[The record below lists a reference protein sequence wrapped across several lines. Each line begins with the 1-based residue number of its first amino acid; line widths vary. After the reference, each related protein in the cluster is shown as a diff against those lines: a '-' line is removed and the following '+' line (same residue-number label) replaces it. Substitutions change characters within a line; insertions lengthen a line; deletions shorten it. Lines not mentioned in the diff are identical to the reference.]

1 MEEKKPRF
9 FDFEKVNETLK
20 EEKPKVD
27 NTFNKV
33 FNAIE
38 KKEDKKEAAPTF
50 EQVFHTGIKK
60 EEVKEKK
67 EEVVNSSKF
76 FNTTVEITTPEVKV
90 ETPSDN
96 YVEKVGD
103 NPMVDYDRINS
114 SYVEEEKPAL
124 EIIEE
129 TDLSQLNNNVT
140 RNRINISGS
149 DLMKLRMQRK

>member
-33 FNAIE
+33 FNTIE

>member
-33 FNAIE
+33 FNTIE
-38 KKEDKKEAAPTF
+38 KKEDKTEATPTF
-50 EQVFHTGIKK
+50 EQVFHTGIRK

-129 TDLSQLNNNVT
+129 TDLSQSNNNVT

>member
-33 FNAIE
+33 FNTIE
-38 KKEDKKEAAPTF
+38 KKEDKKEATPTF

-90 ETPSDN
+90 ETPSDD

-114 SYVEEEKPAL
+114 SYVEEEKPKE

-129 TDLSQLNNNVT
+129 TDLSQSNNNVA

>member
-9 FDFEKVNETLK
+9 LDFEKVNETIK

-33 FNAIE
+33 FNTIE
-38 KKEDKKEAAPTF
+38 KKEDKKEATPTF

-90 ETPSDN
+90 ETPSDD

-129 TDLSQLNNNVT
+129 TDLSQSNNNVT

>member
-9 FDFEKVNETLK
+9 FDFEKVNESLK

-33 FNAIE
+33 FNTIE
-38 KKEDKKEAAPTF
+38 KKEDKKEATPTF

-90 ETPSDN
+90 ETPSDD

-129 TDLSQLNNNVT
+129 TDLSQSNNNVT

>member
-33 FNAIE
+33 FNTIE
-38 KKEDKKEAAPTF
+38 KKEDKKEATPTF
-50 EQVFHTGIKK
+50 EQVFHTGVKK

-114 SYVEEEKPAL
+114 SYVEEEKPKE

-129 TDLSQLNNNVT
+129 TDLSQSNNNVA

>member
-1 MEEKKPRF
+1 MDEKNPRF

-33 FNAIE
+33 FNTIE
-38 KKEDKKEAAPTF
+38 KKEDKKEVTPTF
-50 EQVFHTGIKK
+50 EQVFHTDIKK

-129 TDLSQLNNNVT
+129 TDLSQSNNNVT

>member
-33 FNAIE
+33 FNTIE
-38 KKEDKKEAAPTF
+38 KKEDKKEATPTF

-90 ETPSDN
+90 ETPSDD

-103 NPMVDYDRINS
+103 NPMVDYDIINS

-129 TDLSQLNNNVT
+129 TDLSQSNNNVT

>member
-33 FNAIE
+33 FNTIE
-38 KKEDKKEAAPTF
+38 KKEDKKEATPTF

-76 FNTTVEITTPEVKV
+76 FNTTVEITTPEVTV
-90 ETPSDN
+90 ETPSDD

-129 TDLSQLNNNVT
+129 TDLSQSNNNVT

>member
-33 FNAIE
+33 FNTIE
-38 KKEDKKEAAPTF
+38 KKEDKKEATPTF
-50 EQVFHTGIKK
+50 EQVFHNGIKK
-60 EEVKEKK
+60 EEVKGKK

-90 ETPSDN
+90 ETPSDD

-129 TDLSQLNNNVT
+129 TDLSQSNNNVT

>member
-38 KKEDKKEAAPTF
+38 KKEDKKEATPTF

-90 ETPSDN
+90 ETPSDD

-129 TDLSQLNNNVT
+129 TDLSQSNNNVT

>member
-33 FNAIE
+33 FNTIE
-38 KKEDKKEAAPTF
+38 KKEDKKEATPTF

-90 ETPSDN
+90 ETPSDD

-129 TDLSQLNNNVT
+129 TDLSQSNNNVI

>member
-20 EEKPKVD
+20 EEEPKVD

-33 FNAIE
+33 FNTIE
-38 KKEDKKEAAPTF
+38 KKEDKKEATPTF

-90 ETPSDN
+90 ETPSDD

-129 TDLSQLNNNVT
+129 TDLSQSNNNVT

>member
-33 FNAIE
+33 FNTIE
-38 KKEDKKEAAPTF
+38 KKEDKKEVTPTF
-50 EQVFHTGIKK
+50 EQVFHTDIKK
-60 EEVKEKK
+60 EEVKEKR

-129 TDLSQLNNNVT
+129 TDLSQSNNNVT

>member
-33 FNAIE
+33 FNTVE
-38 KKEDKKEAAPTF
+38 KKEDKKEATPTF
-50 EQVFHTGIKK
+50 EQVFHTGVKK
-60 EEVKEKK
+60 EKVKEKK

-76 FNTTVEITTPEVKV
+76 FNTTVEIAPPEVKV

-114 SYVEEEKPAL
+114 SYVEEEKPKE

-129 TDLSQLNNNVT
+129 TDLSQSNNNVA

>member
-33 FNAIE
+33 FNTIE
-38 KKEDKKEAAPTF
+38 KKEDKKEDAPTF

-129 TDLSQLNNNVT
+129 TDLSQSNNNVT

>member
-33 FNAIE
+33 FNTIE
-38 KKEDKKEAAPTF
+38 KKEDKKEATPTF

-90 ETPSDN
+90 ETPSDD

-129 TDLSQLNNNVT
+129 TDLSQSNNNVT

>member
-33 FNAIE
+33 FDTIE
-38 KKEDKKEAAPTF
+38 KKEDKKEATPTF

-90 ETPSDN
+90 ETPSDD

-129 TDLSQLNNNVT
+129 TDLSQSNNNVT

>member
-33 FNAIE
+33 FNTIE

-90 ETPSDN
+90 ETPSDD

-129 TDLSQLNNNVT
+129 TDLSQSNNNVT

>member
-33 FNAIE
+33 FNTIE
-38 KKEDKKEAAPTF
+38 KTADKKEATPTF

-60 EEVKEKK
+60 DEVKEKK

-90 ETPSDN
+90 ETPSDD

-124 EIIEE
+124 EIIEG
-129 TDLSQLNNNVT
+129 TDLSQSNNNVT

>member
-33 FNAIE
+33 FNTIE
-38 KKEDKKEAAPTF
+38 KKEDKKEATPTF

-90 ETPSDN
+90 ETPSDD

-103 NPMVDYDRINS
+103 NPMVEYDRINS

-129 TDLSQLNNNVT
+129 TDLSQSNNNVT

>member
-1 MEEKKPRF
+1 MEEKTPRF

-33 FNAIE
+33 FNTIE
-38 KKEDKKEAAPTF
+38 KKEDKKEVTPTF
-50 EQVFHTGIKK
+50 EQVFHTDIKK

-114 SYVEEEKPAL
+114 SYVEEEKRNENVYEYVKELAL
-124 EIIEE
+124 GKAKNTIK
-129 TDLSQLNNNVT
+129 LYHYFNNIKIV
-140 RNRINISGS
+140 
-149 DLMKLRMQRK
+149 

>member
-33 FNAIE
+33 FNTVE
-38 KKEDKKEAAPTF
+38 KKEDKKEATPTF

-129 TDLSQLNNNVT
+129 TDLSQSNNNVT

>member
-1 MEEKKPRF
+1 MEEKQPRF

-33 FNAIE
+33 FNTIE
-38 KKEDKKEAAPTF
+38 KKEDKKEATPTF

-90 ETPSDN
+90 ETPSDD

-129 TDLSQLNNNVT
+129 TDLSQSNNNVT

>member
-33 FNAIE
+33 FNTIE
-38 KKEDKKEAAPTF
+38 KKEDKKEATPTF

-76 FNTTVEITTPEVKV
+76 FNPTVEITTPEVKV
-90 ETPSDN
+90 ETPSDD

-129 TDLSQLNNNVT
+129 TDLSQSNNNVT

>member
-33 FNAIE
+33 FNTIE
-38 KKEDKKEAAPTF
+38 KKEDKKEATPTF

-90 ETPSDN
+90 ETPNDD

-129 TDLSQLNNNVT
+129 TDLSQSNNNVT

>member
-33 FNAIE
+33 FNTIE
-38 KKEDKKEAAPTF
+38 KKEDKKEATPTF

-60 EEVKEKK
+60 EEAKEKK

-90 ETPSDN
+90 ETPSDD

-129 TDLSQLNNNVT
+129 TDLSQSNNNVT

>member
-33 FNAIE
+33 FNTIE
-38 KKEDKKEAAPTF
+38 KKKDKKEATPTF

-90 ETPSDN
+90 ETPSDD

-129 TDLSQLNNNVT
+129 TDLSQSNNNVT

>member
-33 FNAIE
+33 FNTVE
-38 KKEDKKEAAPTF
+38 KKEDKKEATPTF
-50 EQVFHTGIKK
+50 EQVFHTGVKK

-76 FNTTVEITTPEVKV
+76 FNTTVEIATPEVKV
-90 ETPSDN
+90 EAPSDN

-114 SYVEEEKPAL
+114 SYVEEEKPKE

-129 TDLSQLNNNVT
+129 TDLSQSNNNVA

>member
-33 FNAIE
+33 FNTIE
-38 KKEDKKEAAPTF
+38 KKEDKKEATPTF

-60 EEVKEKK
+60 EEAKEKK

-90 ETPSDN
+90 ETPSDD

-114 SYVEEEKPAL
+114 SYVEEEKTAL

-129 TDLSQLNNNVT
+129 TDLSQSNNNVT

>member
-9 FDFEKVNETLK
+9 FDFEKVNESLK

-33 FNAIE
+33 FNTIE
-38 KKEDKKEAAPTF
+38 KKEDKKEATPTF

-60 EEVKEKK
+60 EEVKGKK

-90 ETPSDN
+90 ETPSDD

-129 TDLSQLNNNVT
+129 TDLSQSNNNVT

>member
-33 FNAIE
+33 FNTIE

-129 TDLSQLNNNVT
+129 TDLSQSNNNVT

>member
-33 FNAIE
+33 FNTIE
-38 KKEDKKEAAPTF
+38 KKEDKKEATPTF

-90 ETPSDN
+90 ATPSDD

-129 TDLSQLNNNVT
+129 TDLSQSNNNVT

>member
-33 FNAIE
+33 FNTIE
-38 KKEDKKEAAPTF
+38 KKEDKKEATPTF

-60 EEVKEKK
+60 EEVKGKK

-90 ETPSDN
+90 ETPSDD

-129 TDLSQLNNNVT
+129 TDLSQSNNNVT

>member
-33 FNAIE
+33 FNTIE
-38 KKEDKKEAAPTF
+38 KKEDKKEATPTF

-67 EEVVNSSKF
+67 EEVVNSSKY

-90 ETPSDN
+90 ETPSDD

-129 TDLSQLNNNVT
+129 TDLSQSNNNVT

>member
-33 FNAIE
+33 FNTIE
-38 KKEDKKEAAPTF
+38 KKEDKKEVTPTF
-50 EQVFHTGIKK
+50 EQVFHTDIKK

-129 TDLSQLNNNVT
+129 TDLSQSNNNVT

>member
-33 FNAIE
+33 FNTIE
-38 KKEDKKEAAPTF
+38 KKENKKEATPTF

-60 EEVKEKK
+60 EEVKGKK

-90 ETPSDN
+90 ETPSDD

-129 TDLSQLNNNVT
+129 TDLSQSNNNVT

>member
-33 FNAIE
+33 FNTIE
-38 KKEDKKEAAPTF
+38 KKEDKKEATPTF

-90 ETPSDN
+90 ETPSDD

-129 TDLSQLNNNVT
+129 TDLSQSNNNVT

-149 DLMKLRMQRK
+149 DLMKRRMQRK

>member
-33 FNAIE
+33 FNTIE
-38 KKEDKKEAAPTF
+38 KKEDKKEATPTF

-129 TDLSQLNNNVT
+129 TDLSQSNNNVT

>member
-33 FNAIE
+33 FNTIE
-38 KKEDKKEAAPTF
+38 KKEDKKEATPTF

-90 ETPSDN
+90 ETPSDD
-96 YVEKVGD
+96 YVEKVGN

-129 TDLSQLNNNVT
+129 TDLSQSNNNVT